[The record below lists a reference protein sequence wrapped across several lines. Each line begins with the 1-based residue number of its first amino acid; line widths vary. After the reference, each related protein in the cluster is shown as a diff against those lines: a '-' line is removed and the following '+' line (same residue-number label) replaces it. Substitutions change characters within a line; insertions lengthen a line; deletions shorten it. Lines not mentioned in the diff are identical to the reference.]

1 MSPQML
7 AVAVCVPWEAGV
19 EHFWANRMGPPGSQG
34 RSARMVSLG
43 ETRGKR
49 PPSTLCPRTCHKA
62 RVASEVRLAY
72 SHPGAALQ

>member
-19 EHFWANRMGPPGSQG
+19 EHFWANGMGPPGSQG
-34 RSARMVSLG
+34 RSARRVSLG

-62 RVASEVRLAY
+62 RVASKLHLACL
-72 SHPGAALQ
+72 HPGAALQ